1 MTTLPSHP
9 ELLSGSKIKI
19 SNIKMK
25 KINDTITAYDKGV
38 ISKPDFIKEM
48 HEMHHTKLFEYA
60 RHLPKTNI
68 KKIEIQDDQIIMTS
82 RDLGVRMLCNSKD
95 HRLSP
100 IEVLNFLE
108 YEKND
113 SKMIDNLVD
122 NGAIFFDIGAN
133 LGWYS
138 INIGLSHHNVQI
150 HCFEPIPQTYA
161 FLQQNLKLN
170 AVPNFVANNFGFS
183 NFSGEL
189 DFYFYEEGMG
199 NASSANLSNR
209 DDVHTLKCKVQT
221 LDEYISLKNT
231 SVDFIKCDVEG
242 AELLVFQGGIQT
254 IARYKPI
261 VFSEILRKWS
271 SKFNYNPNQIFDYF
285 KSQNYR
291 AFITNGEKLKE
302 FFVMDES
309 TIETNF
315 FFLHN
320 EKHSKQIQHWLI

>member
-68 KKIEIQDDQIIMTS
+68 KKIEIQDDQVIMTS

-122 NGAIFFDIGAN
+122 DGAIFFDIGAN

-242 AELLVFQGGIQT
+242 AELLVFQGGLQT

-320 EKHSKQIQHWLI
+320 EKHSKQIQRWLI

>member
-68 KKIEIQDDQIIMTS
+68 KKIEIQDDQVIMTS

-320 EKHSKQIQHWLI
+320 EKHSKQIQRWLI

>member
-1 MTTLPSHP
+1 
-9 ELLSGSKIKI
+9 
-19 SNIKMK
+19 
-25 KINDTITAYDKGV
+25 
-38 ISKPDFIKEM
+38 
-48 HEMHHTKLFEYA
+48 
-60 RHLPKTNI
+60 
-68 KKIEIQDDQIIMTS
+68 
-82 RDLGVRMLCNSKD
+82 
-95 HRLSP
+95 
-100 IEVLNFLE
+100 
-108 YEKND
+108 
-113 SKMIDNLVD
+113 
-122 NGAIFFDIGAN
+122 
-133 LGWYS
+133 
-138 INIGLSHHNVQI
+138 
-150 HCFEPIPQTYA
+150 
-161 FLQQNLKLN
+161 
-170 AVPNFVANNFGFS
+170 
-183 NFSGEL
+183 
-189 DFYFYEEGMG
+189 MG

-320 EKHSKQIQHWLI
+320 EKHSKQIQRWLI

>member
-1 MTTLPSHP
+1 
-9 ELLSGSKIKI
+9 
-19 SNIKMK
+19 MK

-68 KKIEIQDDQIIMTS
+68 KKIEIEDDQVIMTS

-138 INIGLSHHNVQI
+138 ISIGLSHHNVQI

-242 AELLVFQGGIQT
+242 AELLVFQGGLQT

-320 EKHSKQIQHWLI
+320 EKHSKQIQRWLI

>member
-9 ELLSGSKIKI
+9 ALLSGSKIKI

-68 KKIEIQDDQIIMTS
+68 KKIEIQDDQVIMTS

-170 AVPNFVANNFGFS
+170 AVPNVVANNFGFS

-242 AELLVFQGGIQT
+242 AELLVFQGGLQT

-320 EKHSKQIQHWLI
+320 EKHSKQIQRWLI